1 MGTPEFSVPALKS
14 IAQSGHEI
22 VAVYTQPPRPKGR
35 GQHLQKS
42 PVHACADGLGLP
54 VYHPQSF
61 KKDPTACAEF
71 SALGADVA
79 VVAAYGLILPK
90 VVLEAPRYGCINIH
104 ASLLPRW
111 RGASPIQRAVW
122 AGDASS
128 GITIMQ
134 MEEGLDTGPMM
145 ASRAVALDRT
155 TTAVQ
160 LHDTLSDLG
169 GEMIVP
175 VLDHLGQ
182 LEKIPQDDLLS
193 VYAPLLKKDD
203 GRVDWAQNCES
214 IDRQI
219 RALTPWP
226 GVWTQTAT
234 GQRLKILSAHTGEN
248 ANSQKREPG
257 MIVERSGIVA
267 CGTGTLSLLLVQPEN
282 AKAMDFA
289 AALNGG
295 YVKIGTRLL

>member
-1 MGTPEFSVPALKS
+1 VPALKS

-61 KKDPTACAEF
+61 KKDPAACAEF
-71 SALGADVA
+71 AALGADVA

-145 ASRAVALDRT
+145 ASCAVALDRT

-175 VLDHLGQ
+175 VLDQLGQ
-182 LEKIPQDDLLS
+182 LEKTPQDDLLS

-214 IDRQI
+214 ID
-219 RALTPWP
+219 
-226 GVWTQTAT
+226 
-234 GQRLKILSAHTGEN
+234 
-248 ANSQKREPG
+248 
-257 MIVERSGIVA
+257 
-267 CGTGTLSLLLVQPEN
+267 C
-282 AKAMDFA
+282 
-289 AALNGG
+289 
-295 YVKIGTRLL
+295 